1 MQSSESLVR
10 VMRGG
15 IEESIHTGALALVE
29 NGALTLSRGDPD
41 RVVFYRSASKPLQAL
56 ELVVSG
62 AADAFGLTAAE
73 LAIAAGSH
81 NGEPR
86 HLAAVRSILA
96 KAGVDETSLRCGGH
110 RSVNSD
116 VAFAQRRDNVPVTS
130 ILSNCS
136 GKHAGMLA
144 AAKHRGEHRGL
155 TLEGY
160 LELAHPVQQ
169 AILDHVAAFA
179 GIPRSQVFAG
189 VDGCGA
195 PALALPLVAMARSI
209 ANLGAPAA
217 LPGPL
222 IEAALR
228 IGSAMRA
235 HPEMVAGEE
244 RFDTDL
250 MLASHGRVIA
260 KAGAEGVHV
269 TAIPDRRSALAIK
282 VDDGSDRGYR
292 AVVIEVLRRLSVL
305 SDNDAD
311 ELRARHAT
319 TVQKNLAGKPVG
331 RLEPTF

>member
-1 MQSSESLVR
+1 
-10 VMRGG
+10 MRGG
-15 IEESIHTGALALVE
+15 LEESVHTGALALVE
-29 NGALTLSRGDPD
+29 NGVLTLSRGDPD

-56 ELVVSG
+56 ELVRSG
-62 AADAFGLTAAE
+62 AADAFGLTAPE
-73 LAIAAGSH
+73 LALAAGSH

-86 HLAAVRSILA
+86 QLDAARSILE
-96 KAGVDETSLRCGGH
+96 KAGVPESALRCGGH

-116 VAFAQRRDNVPVTS
+116 VAFAQRQGNVPVTS

-144 AAKHRGEHRGL
+144 AAKHRGDP
-155 TLEGY
+155 LEGY

-179 GIPRSQVFAG
+179 AIPRADVFAG

-209 ANLGAPAA
+209 AKLGAPAGTGLSSELTA
-217 LPGPL
+217 
-222 IEAALR
+222 AALR

-250 MLASHGRVIA
+250 MLAARGRVIA
-260 KAGAEGVHV
+260 KSGAEGVHV
-269 TAIPDRRSALAIK
+269 TAVPDRRCALAIK

-305 SDNDAD
+305 SDTDAD

-319 TVQKNLAGKPVG
+319 TVQKNLAGKPIG
-331 RLEPTF
+331 RLESAF